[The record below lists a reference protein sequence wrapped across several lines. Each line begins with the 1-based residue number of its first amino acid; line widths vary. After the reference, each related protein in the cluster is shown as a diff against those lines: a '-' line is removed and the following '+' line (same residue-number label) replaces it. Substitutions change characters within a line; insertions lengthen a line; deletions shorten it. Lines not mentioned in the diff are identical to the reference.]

1 MQDSHQKKVRYIKGT
16 LIGISLFIGLFYT
29 ILFCAYAIN
38 SPLGKDDASFLISFE
53 RGEKLEHFLSRLD
66 ERGVHINPLLFRIYL
81 KATGHSRDLKAGEY
95 KICGR
100 DSIKTLTR
108 NLVETRINLRR
119 VTVSEGLNMFDVAEL
134 MTQKSIVSDPQAFLE
149 AAADK
154 PLLEKLNIHAPNA
167 EGYLSPETYYFPKH
181 TPAAS
186 VVEKMVH
193 TFWEKLPQDLEYR
206 CRKVGL
212 TLYQAIILASLIQKE
227 TFMKSEMP
235 LISAVYHNRLRK
247 GMRLQADPTVIYA
260 ARLFPGKKL
269 LKLSHHDLQ
278 IDSPY
283 NTYKHRGLPPGPICN
298 PSIDAI
304 IAAVEPA
311 PVDYLYFVSKGDGSH
326 RFSHTLT
333 EHNRA
338 VWKYLKGSRLRAPH
352 NHKRDK
358 G

>member
-134 MTQKSIVSDPQAFLE
+134 MTQKSIVSDPRAFLE

-154 PLLEKLNIHAPNA
+154 PLLEKLNIRAPNA
-167 EGYLSPETYYFPKH
+167 DRFDS
-181 TPAAS
+181 
-186 VVEKMVH
+186 
-193 TFWEKLPQDLEYR
+193 
-206 CRKVGL
+206 C
-212 TLYQAIILASLIQKE
+212 
-227 TFMKSEMP
+227 
-235 LISAVYHNRLRK
+235 K
-247 GMRLQADPTVIYA
+247 G
-260 ARLFPGKKL
+260 
-269 LKLSHHDLQ
+269 
-278 IDSPY
+278 
-283 NTYKHRGLPPGPICN
+283 
-298 PSIDAI
+298 
-304 IAAVEPA
+304 
-311 PVDYLYFVSKGDGSH
+311 
-326 RFSHTLT
+326 
-333 EHNRA
+333 
-338 VWKYLKGSRLRAPH
+338 
-352 NHKRDK
+352 
-358 G
+358 